1 MESEK
6 QELSRRSFVKW
17 SAAVAGAATTAGL
30 VGCAGAGSG
39 GGGGGGTGPVAERN
53 IGVDLTDGEWKG
65 ASCWSGCGGSCVN
78 QVFVKDGVALLQKT
92 DVIGKD
98 DFDNPQQ
105 RGCAKGRNLRRLVF
119 GADRLKYPMKRKSWQ
134 PGGGEN
140 SKGHL
145 RGIDEWERISWDEAY
160 DLIHTEMKRIIDN
173 YGNKAIMHVK
183 ITTNR
188 MLNAVGGS
196 STFWA
201 CWSSGGIFYSSQKM
215 IGGGWPWHA
224 LTLSDRFEYRKSKL
238 IVLWGH
244 NPAWASQGNPIYNL
258 LAAKEAGAKIIVI
271 DPIYH
276 DTAKMLADE
285 FVPCRPCTDAALLL
299 AVAYEMIQNNW
310 HDQGFL
316 DKYCIGFD
324 ADHMPEG
331 ADTKENF
338 KDYVLG
344 TYDGKPKTPEWAS
357 EICGTPVDTI
367 KSLAKQIATTKPLA
381 FTCSRAPSRTSDGDQ
396 FAQTFLTVG
405 WMTGEVAKPGS
416 MVGHVV
422 TSNVGGITGGPR
434 LITAGTS
441 NIPAIPNP
449 VTPYI
454 YYAMNV
460 LDTGEW
466 STVNLSEIWD
476 AIVDKKYRAG
486 VKGEQ
491 PIDIHMISQLGT
503 NNLMNTA
510 PGVNRAIE
518 AHRAVDFVL
527 ADGFHMTMQCWYA
540 DIILPSSTPW
550 ENPHRSVLQK
560 TNKETIMAIE
570 PITEP
575 LFETKRDADRDAELA
590 AKFGIDPNVI
600 IPVPLAQ
607 QEWNKLQG
615 AKSLAE
621 DGKTMEPLFT
631 IEADDIPDGVE
642 GSPQQ
647 GKVTIKQFYKD
658 KIWRVERKDGDNY
671 GYTALK
677 DFIDDPV
684 ANPRD
689 TESGKFEIY
698 CKALAKWVDGA
709 GFNKEPKSPIG
720 KYLVPQEGYEETF
733 SDWENKV
740 KGPYPLQMFS
750 LHCLRTTHSTFD
762 NAPLLREAFPND
774 LQINPVD
781 ANERGLKKGDT
792 VLITSKWGKVL
803 RNVDISERIMPG
815 VVKLDHSTWP
825 EIDEETGIDYG
836 GAVNMLVG
844 PIKSGSGIQ
853 AWNSCIC
860 QVEKWTG
867 EPLVPDCDRPVRF
880 VEV

>member
-6 QELSRRSFVKW
+6 QALSRRSFVKW
-17 SAAVAGAATTAGL
+17 SSAVAGAAAVAGL
-30 VGCAGAGSG
+30 VGCSSGSGSG
-39 GGGGGGTGPVAERN
+39 GGTPTGTPAERN
-53 IGVDLTDGEWKG
+53 IGVDLTDGEWKS
-65 ASCWSGCGGSCVN
+65 ANCWAGCGGSCIN
-78 QVFVKDGVALLQKT
+78 QVFVKDGVALMQKT
-92 DVIGKD
+92 DIIGD
-98 DFDNPQQ
+98 DGFDNPQQ
-105 RGCAKGRNLRRLVF
+105 RSCSKGRVLRRLVF
-119 GADRLKYPMKRKSWQ
+119 SPDRLKYPMKRKGWQ

-140 SKGHL
+140 SNGAM
-145 RGIDEWERISWDEAY
+145 RGKDEWERISWDEALT
-160 DLIHTEMKRIIDN
+160 LIHTEMKRIIDT
-173 YGNKAIMHVK
+173 YGNAAILHAK
-183 ITTNR
+183 CSTNR
-188 MLNAVGGS
+188 LINAVGGA
-196 STFWA
+196 STFWS
-201 CWSSGGIFYSSQKM
+201 CWSSGGIFYTSQKM

-244 NPAWASQGNPIYNL
+244 NPAWASQGNPVYNL
-258 LAAKEAGAKIIVI
+258 LAAKEAGAKVVVI

-276 DTAKMLADE
+276 DTAKMAADE
-285 FVPCRPCTDAALLL
+285 FIPCRPATDTTFLL
-299 AVAYEMIQNNW
+299 AIAYEMIQNNW
-310 HDQGFL
+310 HDQAFL

-344 TYDGKPKTPEWAS
+344 TYDGMPKTPEWAS
-357 EICGTPVDTI
+357 EICGATVEQI

-381 FTCSRAPSRTSDGDQ
+381 FTCSRAPSRTSNGDQ

-416 MVGHVV
+416 MIGHVV

-434 LITAGTS
+434 LIAAGTTK
-441 NIPAIPNP
+441 IDAIPNP
-449 VTPYI
+449 VTPYV
-454 YYAMNV
+454 YYTMNV
-460 LDTGEW
+460 HDTGNW
-466 STVNLSEIWD
+466 STVNHSEMWD
-476 AIVDKKYRAG
+476 AILNKEYQAG
-486 VKGEQ
+486 VRGKQ
-491 PIDIHMISQLGT
+491 PFDIHMINHHGSQQI
-503 NNLMNTA
+503 MNTS
-510 PGVNRAIE
+510 PGENLAIE

-527 ADGFHMTMQCWYA
+527 ASGFYMTMQCWYA
-540 DIILPSSTPW
+540 DIVLPSATPW
-550 ENPHRSVLQK
+550 ENPEKSILMK
-560 TNKETIMAIE
+560 TNKETIMAVE

-575 LFETKRDADRDAELA
+575 LFEAQRDALTDEQLA
-590 AKFGIDPNVI
+590 AKFGLAPDLIN
-600 IPVPLAQ
+600 PVSFAQ

-615 AKSLAE
+615 ATALAS

-631 IEADDIPDGVE
+631 IETDDIPEGVE
-642 GSPQQ
+642 GKTQQ

-698 CKALAKWVDGA
+698 CKAIAEWVDA
-709 GFNKEPKSPIG
+709 VGFNKEPKSPIG
-720 KYLVPQEGYEETF
+720 KYLVPEEGYETTF

-740 KGPYPLQMFS
+740 KGEYPLQLYS
-750 LHCLRTTHSTFD
+750 LHCLRTTHSSSD
-762 NAPLLREAFPND
+762 NSPILREAFPND
-774 LQINPVD
+774 LQINPID

-792 VLITSKWGKVL
+792 VLITSRWGQSL

-825 EIDEETGIDYG
+825 EIDEETGIDYAG
-836 GAVNMLVG
+836 SANILIG
-844 PIKSGSGIQ
+844 PIRSGSGIQ
-853 AWNSCIC
+853 AWNNCNV

-867 EPLVPDCDRPVRF
+867 DPLTPDCDRPVRF